1 MYYLTIRP
9 EVVMYEEF
17 LQTLNSFLGKERMSL
32 IQSTLETLDRLGMES
47 PWTEISLIYAG
58 EDDLTGTELLER
70 TEMILEMG
78 INDVLNQHGV
88 VCSGNLALK
97 LKVVNFLEMVQNWS
111 DGQGIVDIITNTAE
125 NAIGAFCD
133 LFEYVTTESYTQ
145 IDQSIISVNF
155 SLLDQI
161 RKVAEETIQLK
172 TGEIDL
178 EYDPQERVRI
188 VRRFAAL
195 HPDSLGIKLLK
206 NNEVSI
212 GFSLDNLIRTYGK
225 EIYVY
230 EPSDPKMAAVQMLS
244 LVAIS
249 NVEEMK
255 HVEMAKRSLDQIFGD
270 DQFLSRVILEI
281 DNLSFGLKQNG

>member
-1 MYYLTIRP
+1 
-9 EVVMYEEF
+9 MYEEF

-178 EYDPQERVRI
+178 EYDPQERVRS

>member
-1 MYYLTIRP
+1 
-9 EVVMYEEF
+9 MYEEF